1 MKVWIK
7 FTLCFIIGVRN
18 VVSYLRP
25 LSCNVT
31 NFCHDIYIVM
41 IIDFLNWVCKYRK
54 NSLNNKSTVSINLII
69 TCQPTFWYWVKIPNP
84 FSYICPYIQ

>member
-7 FTLCFIIGVRN
+7 FTFCFIIGVRN

-25 LSCNVT
+25 FSSNVT

-54 NSLNNKSTVSINLII
+54 NSLNNKSTVSNNLII
-69 TCQPTFWYWVKIPNP
+69 PADHLFV
-84 FSYICPYIQ
+84 FGS